1 MTKYIE
7 RVLPHDSML
16 GDDPTDI
23 MAKSG
28 RVILFTHLATGK
40 AVAFKAYIK
49 SFSDSYDSAWND
61 TQVYGRM
68 DPIAVYQGTSRRI
81 KIGWDIPSAS
91 AYDAYKNLQRISQL
105 IRMLYP
111 VYTNA
116 EETGVRTLKASP
128 LLRMKFMNLARDVR
142 NSKEGLVGY
151 IKGGLSYEPDLKH
164 GVFDGDD
171 GTLEMNGIFDAFD
184 EPTIYPKV
192 ASLSCTFT
200 VLHTHPL
207 GFSDQWDDVPTGRSM
222 NSFAR
227 NANVDNGPGEAY
239 PYGVDKSMVHRPG
252 DRGTES
258 ISQDDTTAAAGQQAA
273 EARALSGK
281 GDS

>member
-40 AVAFKAYIK
+40 AVGFKAYVTK
-49 SFSDSYDSAWND
+49 FEDSYDSSWNG

-68 DPIAVYQGTSRRI
+68 DPIAVYQGTSRTI
-81 KIGWDIPSAS
+81 SISWDVPSAS
-91 AYDAYKNLQRISQL
+91 AYDAYKNLQRISQM

-116 EETGVRTLKASP
+116 EETGVRTLKAAP
-128 LLRMKFMNLARDVR
+128 LLRMKFMNLSRDVR
-142 NSKEGLVGY
+142 NHKGGLVGY
-151 IKGGLSYEPDLKH
+151 VKGNFSYAPNLAH

-171 GTLEMNGIFDAFD
+171 GTLGMNGIFDAFD

-192 ASLSCTFT
+192 ASLSCTFA

-207 GFSDQWDDVPTGRSM
+207 GFSDQWDDVPSGPQAL

-239 PYGVDKSMVHRPG
+239 PYGVDRSMVDHPG
-252 DRGTES
+252 DSATES
-258 ISQDDTTAAAGQQAA
+258 LSEDTNAAGQQAA
-273 EARALSGK
+273 TARALSGN

>member
-1 MTKYIE
+1 MSKYIE

-40 AVAFKAYIK
+40 AVGFKAYVTE
-49 SFSDSYDSAWND
+49 FADSYNSNWND
-61 TQVYGRM
+61 TTVYGRM
-68 DPIAVYQGTSRRI
+68 DPIAVYQGTSRTI
-81 KIGWDIPSAS
+81 NLSWDVPSAS

-128 LLRMKFMNLARDVR
+128 LLRLKFMNLSRDVR
-142 NSKEGLVGY
+142 NGKEGLVGF
-151 IKGGLSYEPDLKH
+151 IKGDFSYAPDMKH

-192 ASLSCTFT
+192 ASLRCTFQ

-207 GFSDQWDDVPTGRSM
+207 GFSDQWDDVPAGASPL

-239 PYGVDKSMVHRPG
+239 PYGVDTSMVNRPG
-252 DRGTES
+252 DSATES
-258 ISQDDTTAAAGQQAA
+258 LSEDTDAAGQQAA
-273 EARALSGK
+273 TARALSGN

>member
-1 MTKYIE
+1 MSKYIE

-28 RVILFTHLATGK
+28 RVVLFTHLATGK
-40 AVAFKAYIK
+40 AVGFKAYVTE
-49 SFSDSYDSAWND
+49 FSDSYNSSWSD
-61 TQVYGRM
+61 TTVYGRM
-68 DPIAVYQGTSRRI
+68 DPIGVYQGTSR
-81 KIGWDIPSAS
+81 KISISWDVPSAS

-128 LLRMKFMNLARDVR
+128 LLRLKFMNLSRDVR
-142 NSKEGLVGY
+142 NGKEGLVGY
-151 IKGGLSYEPDLKH
+151 INGDFSYKPDLKQ

-207 GFSDQWDDVPTGRSM
+207 GFSDQWDDVPAGASPL

-239 PYGVDKSMVHRPG
+239 PYGVDRSMVNRPG
-252 DRGTES
+252 DSGTES
-258 ISQDDTTAAAGQQAA
+258 LSEDDFGAGQQAA
-273 EARALSGK
+273 TARALSGN